1 MMDVFFEQLVKIKRS
16 ALSNLV
22 LVLSLIISVG
32 ICIALFWLS
41 GPYPILIVGIVAVG
55 YGEWKLLGFFYKEYE
70 YIITNG
76 TVDVDCIIGKNSRKR
91 VISFE
96 CTDIQRIGRY
106 TQKNPPV
113 TDAMEKYICGNTDD
127 AYFLLVKKQS
137 KKVFIVLSLNE
148 KMLGAIKASVP
159 KNMAVTLFS
168 EI

>member
-1 MMDVFFEQLVKIKRS
+1 MDVFFEQLVKIKRTAAS
-16 ALSNLV
+16 TLIL
-22 LVLSLIISVG
+22 LLSLFLTAAV
-32 ICIALFWLS
+32 CVALFWFSNL
-41 GPYPILIVGIVAVG
+41 YPILIVGIVAVG
-55 YGEWKLLGFFYKEYE
+55 YGEWKLLGYFHKEYE

-96 CTDIQRIGRY
+96 CNEIQRIGRY
-106 TQKNPPV
+106 NPKNPPV
-113 TDAMEKYICGNTDD
+113 TDANEKHICGNTDD

-137 KKVFIVLSLNE
+137 KKVLVIASLNE

-159 KNMAVTLFS
+159 KNIAVTLFS